1 MAHGGLI
8 TKKAAPQVR
17 VHPALAARAS
27 APRIVSQWWRQMEQG
42 LGIKLFLSTVSAE
55 FKSYREAL
63 RHDFERPNVT
73 VKVQEDFIVS
83 GTPTLDMLDTY
94 IQQCDGVIH
103 LVGDMTG
110 AMAKPKSVEVIRAR
124 YADQLKELPI
134 GEFLRPGG
142 PSLSYT
148 QWEAWLA
155 VLHKK
160 KLFIAIPAEQAPRDP
175 RYVLDLAQ
183 KAAQQEHLER
193 LKQEELYPGEPF
205 TSLDHLSKLVLGRS
219 FIFDLLTVSSR
230 VQQRP
235 VPELLPYLPNRDGQE
250 MQIVTAMQELLVKQG
265 QRTLVTIVHGN
276 EDESHE
282 TFLPRLLNY
291 NLTGR
296 LRSAESIR
304 QFQVPWPK
312 HITPSDDFKR
322 HFREWL
328 QQKVLQESTPSA
340 DGLAAFF
347 QQQPGPII
355 LSSTLYTDDWGDQG
369 LSILEALRTFWN
381 DPDNLPD
388 CRLIHWITIR
398 YKKAPPSLPA
408 PTFSLTI
415 PYLRWLLNRLLGSPQ
430 KQLKRRD
437 KLNQQIRSNLRGLNP
452 HGFHRLRTLV
462 LPELQAVGHSDADN
476 WAASQPVRTFLGNKD
491 TVRLG
496 KQVGE
501 VFDRWEAEQQQ
512 AVIPLDPLGEK
523 LQELLQALAPSER

>member
-1 MAHGGLI
+1 MGQI
-8 TKKAAPQVR
+8 T
-17 VHPALAARAS
+17 
-27 APRIVSQWWRQMEQG
+27 
-42 LGIKLFLSTVSAE
+42 LFLSTVSAE

-63 RHDFERPNVT
+63 RHSFDRPNVT

-110 AMAKPKSVEVIRAR
+110 ALAKPKSVEVIRKR
-124 YADQLKELPI
+124 YPGQLKKLPI

-155 VLHKK
+155 VLHGK
-160 KLFIAIPAEQAPRDP
+160 KLFIAIPEDGAPRDP
-175 RYVLDLAQ
+175 LYVRDPEQ
-183 KAAQQEHLER
+183 RAAQQEHLDR

-205 TSLDHLSKLVLGRS
+205 SSEDHLSTLVLWRS
-219 FIFDLLTVSSR
+219 FIFDLLSVSS
-230 VQQRP
+230 QADKCP

-250 MQIVTAMQELLVKQG
+250 MQIRTAMLELLEKKG

-291 NLTGR
+291 NLPGHS
-296 LRSAESIR
+296 RSAESIR

-312 HITPSDDFKR
+312 HITPSDNFKR
-322 HFREWL
+322 NFREWL
-328 QQKVLQESTPSA
+328 QQKVLQDGTYSA
-340 DGLAAFF
+340 DGLDAFF
-347 QQQPGPII
+347 QQQPGPVI
-355 LSSTLYTDDWGDQG
+355 LTSTLYTDDWVNNGMP
-369 LSILEALRTFWN
+369 ILEALRTFWN
-381 DPDNLPD
+381 DPDCLPD

-398 YKKAPPSLPA
+398 YKKPPPSPPA
-408 PTFSLTI
+408 PTVSLSI
-415 PYLRWLLNRLLGSPQ
+415 SYLRWLLSRLLGSPQ

-437 KLNQQIRSNLRGLNP
+437 KLNQQIRTHLGRLNP
-452 HGFHRLRTLV
+452 VGFDRLRTLV

-523 LQELLQALAPSER
+523 LHELLQALAPSER